1 MNRDGHVHILP
12 IHVANKIAAGEVV
25 ERPASVVKELVD
37 NAIDAG
43 AKTIKVCIAD
53 GGRKLVSVADD
64 GIGMERDDALL
75 SLERQATSKILDV
88 GDIER
93 IDTLGFR
100 GEAIPSIAS
109 VSRFSM
115 TTRRHDSEEGT
126 SVKVDAGTLADVRT
140 VGCPPGTLVEVRDL
154 FCNVPARRKFLRAA
168 ATEENHIKR
177 TFADHAMSRPDIG
190 FSLTIDGRE
199 TYKLA
204 PAGSVAERIREII
217 GAEAA
222 DNMLKVDS
230 GEIDGVSVTG
240 FIERPDLGSAGRRE
254 QYVFING
261 RAATAPQIAIALK
274 EACPR
279 RIMDSRP
286 LAVIFVNVPNTMVDV
301 NVHPSKREVRFRNG
315 AAVKEAVR
323 RAIAEAT
330 WPKTA
335 AAPASPA
342 AAAHVTRPDDT
353 PCAPVAEI
361 RKTPGAA
368 PVQAAFDKTFDGD
381 DFRTDEKTP
390 LPWKRFKFL
399 AQMEC
404 GVLIIETDDGLVMI
418 NPRAAKE
425 RIAYEKLAYRNGGA
439 DGANPSQTLLIPE
452 IARLSPSDAGRIKA
466 ILPEMAK
473 FGFSIEP
480 FGQDTFKVDAIPQ
493 IAASVP
499 PSTLLSTL
507 AQDLADCPR
516 RGREGWREDLVAKSV
531 AKSFAGMQLS
541 MDEQSATR
549 LVEELARCRMPYI
562 SPRVKPVMI
571 LTSLREIDRKFAGNA

>member
-43 AKTIKVCIAD
+43 AKTIKISIAD

-64 GIGMERDDALL
+64 GCGMTREDALL

-88 GDIER
+88 DDIER

-115 TTRRHDSEEGT
+115 ATRRHDCDEGT
-126 SVKVDAGTLADVRT
+126 SIKVDAGTLADVRAT
-140 VGCPPGTLVEVRDL
+140 GCPPGTLVEVKDL
-154 FCNVPARRKFLRAA
+154 FCNVPARRKFLKSA

-177 TFADHAMSRPDIG
+177 TFADHAVSRPDIG
-190 FSLTIDGRE
+190 FSLTVDGRE

-204 PAGSVAERIREII
+204 AAGSVAERIREII
-217 GAEAA
+217 GADAL
-222 DNMLKVDS
+222 DNMLKIDS
-230 GEIDGVSVTG
+230 GETDGVSVTG
-240 FIERPDLGSAGRRE
+240 FIERPDLGSVGRRE
-254 QYVFING
+254 QYIFING
-261 RAATAPQIAIALK
+261 RAASAPQIAIAIK
-274 EACPR
+274 EAYPK

-323 RAIAEAT
+323 RAIVEAVG
-330 WPKTA
+330 PK
-335 AAPASPA
+335 A
-342 AAAHVTRPDDT
+342 AAADT
-353 PCAPVAEI
+353 PKAAHPAETAFVTKPRDTPPFAEKREMPEPAPMQ
-361 RKTPGAA
+361 T
-368 PVQAAFDKTFDGD
+368 AFDETIADG
-381 DFRTDEKTP
+381 DFRTEEKAP
-390 LPWKRFKFL
+390 LPWKRFKYL

-404 GVLIIETDDGLVMI
+404 GILILETDDGLVMI
-418 NPRAAKE
+418 NPRTARE
-425 RIAYEKLAYRNGGA
+425 RIAYERLMNREGGA
-439 DGANPSQTLLIPE
+439 KAAQTLLIPE
-452 IARLSPSDAGRIKA
+452 IARLSPADAGRIKT

-480 FGQDTFKVDAIPQ
+480 FGQDTFKIDAVAQ
-493 IAASVP
+493 IAADVQ
-499 PSTLLSTL
+499 PSMLLSTL
-507 AQDLADCPR
+507 AQDLADGSTR
-516 RGREGWREDLVAKSV
+516 RGREGWREELVAKSV
-531 AKSFAGMQLS
+531 AKSFAGMRLA
-541 MDEQSATR
+541 MDEQGATR
-549 LVEELARCRMPYI
+549 LVEELGRCRMPYI
-562 SPRVKPVMI
+562 SPRGKPVMI
-571 LTSLREIDRKFAGNA
+571 LTSTREINRKFARD